1 MGKALFIPHTAP
13 SYLAYSTDISGSKV
27 DNARFIGAKV
37 YMVDT
42 AKTYIVKDDLTLEE
56 IAGENVSISG
66 NVTIGTMPDAI
77 ISSMPIGGY
86 TTEENLI
93 SGSTASIEDLTSTE
107 VIEAQEETIFIN
119 QITITNG
126 NDDVGTF
133 VNLTDGDGGEVKYT
147 AFAAKGGGGVA
158 IQCPTP
164 YVFSS
169 GSGIYAVCETTGANV
184 RASISGYKGG

>member
-1 MGKALFIPHTAP
+1 MGKAIFIPNTAGN
-13 SYLAYSTDISGSKV
+13 YMAYSTDISGSKV
-27 DNARFIGAKV
+27 DNASFIGAKV

-42 AKTYIVKDDLTLEE
+42 GKTYIVTEDLTLEE
-56 IAGENVSISG
+56 VGAESVSVSG
-66 NVTIGTMPDAI
+66 NLTVG
-77 ISSMPIGGY
+77 SMPIGGY

-93 SGSTASIEDLTSTE
+93 SGSTPTIEDTTSTE
-107 VIEAQEETIFIN
+107 IIEAQEGTIFIN

-133 VNLTDGDGGEVKYT
+133 VNLTDGDGGVVKYT

-184 RASISGYKGG
+184 RASISGYLGG